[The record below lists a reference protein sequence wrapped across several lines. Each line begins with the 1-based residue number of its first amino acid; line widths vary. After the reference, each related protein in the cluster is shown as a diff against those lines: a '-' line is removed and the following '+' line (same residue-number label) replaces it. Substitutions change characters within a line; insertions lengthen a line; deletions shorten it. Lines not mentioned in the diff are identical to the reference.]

1 MVSRETSN
9 SDAVDGDGSVRSE
22 IAGGIR
28 ESAAVGLGLVPLG
41 LAFGLLMSQTGFDWW
56 WTPIFSI
63 VIYAGSMEF
72 LAIGLVTSGVGPL
85 SALITGFMVN
95 FRHIFYGLTFPRD
108 EVRSPLGRAYST
120 YAITDESYAIVSARG
135 RKPISGPRV
144 LTIQI
149 LCQLLWVIPGIV
161 GALAGMAVPSDVK
174 GMEFALTALF
184 VVLVWESFRNN
195 MDFSLPLIA
204 ILFAVLAIALAPGQ
218 ILIVALTSYF
228 LLLVARNAFPRLD
241 AWLTWRKGSSVNDD
255 VSRETSPRSTLSEV
269 DEPQSEWRS

>member
-1 MVSRETSN
+1 MVSRETSPL
-9 SDAVDGDGSVRSE
+9 SEGDGNSVRTE
-22 IAGGIR
+22 IIAGAK

-41 LAFGLLMSQTGFDWW
+41 LAFGLLMAQTGFAWW

-72 LAIGLVTSGVGPL
+72 LAIGLVTSGVGPI

-108 EVRSPLGRAYST
+108 EVKSPLGRAYST

-135 RKPISGPRV
+135 RAPISGPRV
-144 LTIQI
+144 LTIQL
-149 LCQLLWVIPGIV
+149 LCQLLWVIPGIF
-161 GALAGMAVPSDVK
+161 GALAGMAVPSDIK

-184 VVLVWESFRNN
+184 VVLAWESFRNN
-195 MDFSLPLIA
+195 KDFSLPIFALIFSILA
-204 ILFAVLAIALAPGQ
+204 IVLAPAQ

-241 AWLTWRKGSSVNDD
+241 EMLTWRAGKGEEVSGN
-255 VSRETSPRSTLSEV
+255 VSRETSLKAQGDDRS
-269 DEPQSEWRS
+269 